1 MPPTTESD
9 PEILAFLESLGPNEG
24 YAAELYQAYRSNR
37 LAVPE
42 QWRAA
47 FDELLQR
54 LGRDGADGHGGDG
67 EDILAAAPE
76 ELPVMEPPAAAAEPA
91 PAARPVPPAPPEPAP
106 SAAQTTAPAP
116 PAPRPAA
123 ATWPMPQADDRTEPM
138 RGGAARLAANMN
150 ASLTVPTATSQRA
163 IPSRL
168 LEENRQILNRHL
180 AEHGQKLSYTP
191 LLGWALVR
199 ALGEFPNI
207 NSAYSEAEGAPAR
220 LVRGHISLGLAV
232 DVEAKGGGRQL
243 LVPVVK
249 RAEAMDFAAFMAE
262 CERVIRGAR
271 GGKLSPDDL
280 QGATI
285 SLTNPGTLGTR
296 ASVPRLMPGQGA
308 IIAVGAMAYP
318 PGFEAV
324 AESTLEELGIGKT
337 LTLACT
343 YDHRVVQGAES
354 GAFLARIEQFLLGQD
369 GFYDEIFHAVGA
381 PLQPARW
388 TAAAATAASAR
399 RHDDAEVRRQAA
411 VFQLVH
417 AYRVRGHLLAD
428 TDPLEFHPI
437 AHPELDPAFYGLTLW
452 DLDRHFLAPGGER
465 GAHQMQP
472 LREIL
477 ANLRAT
483 YCGKLACEFM
493 HIQALEQRQWLTGHM
508 EPNRNAWPLA
518 PELKQRI
525 LRQLTQAEQFER
537 LLHTRYVGHKR
548 FSLEGGE
555 SLIPALHRLCELA
568 LEAGMREA
576 MVGMSHRG
584 RLNVLTNIV
593 GKGMNAVFSKF
604 EDADPDSVEGSGDV
618 KYHIG
623 AEGWFRGPDGRP
635 LEVSVS
641 PNPSHLEAVDPVLE
655 GQARARQ
662 EALQDT
668 PKGRRVLPILIHGD
682 AAFAGQGVVAETL
695 NLSQLEGYRTGG
707 TVHIVVNNRIGF
719 TTAPT
724 DARST
729 LYSTDVAR
737 MVQAPIWHVNGDDP
751 EAVVRAI
758 ELAFA
763 FRQEFHRDVV
773 VDLVCYRRHGHNEGD
788 DPSLTQPVLYRNID
802 HHPPVRQ
809 IYAEHLAAEGL
820 VTAAQAEELVA
831 EVRRQFTESPANGH
845 EHEDHAPAAPLAAA
859 DLPTAAAEA
868 DLAAVGEALAQLPAG
883 FHMHPKLEKWA
894 GRRVEAVRERG
905 AVDWSLAEA
914 LAFGTLLRAGVGVR
928 LTGQDTARGTFSQ
941 RHSVLFDYQS
951 GGAYIP
957 LQHVP
962 GAQAPF
968 AVHDSL
974 LSEEAALGFEF
985 GYALKSP
992 QALVLWEA
1000 QFGDFANGAQ
1010 VVMDQFVSVS
1020 AAKWGQPSGLV
1031 LLLPHGYEGQGPEH
1045 SSARVERF
1053 LQLAAE
1059 DNLIIANCTTAAQ
1072 YFHLL
1077 RRQALAARQAPAARR
1092 PLVVFTPKSLL
1103 RHPDAASPF
1112 AAFTQ
1117 GAFHPVLGDPAAA
1130 AARRVVFCSGKIYY
1144 DLVKARAELGADD
1157 RIAIVRVERLYPL
1170 PAAELRAELEGHAA
1184 AAEWAWAQEEP
1195 ANMGPWRYMQAQLG
1209 ALLGRERL
1217 LAYAGR
1223 DAAASPA
1230 TGSLRRHQKEQAA
1243 LVAAA
1248 LGGGR

>member
-1 MPPTTESD
+1 MPSTTESD

-37 LAVPE
+37 QSVPE
-42 QWRAA
+42 RWRAT
-47 FDELLQR
+47 FDDLLQR
-54 LGRDGADGHGGDG
+54 LGRNGADGT
-67 EDILAAAPE
+67 AASGAGAPPPE
-76 ELPVMEPPAAAAEPA
+76 ELPVVEPIEVAPAVPAVSPTPPAAHATGA
-91 PAARPVPPAPPEPAP
+91 PAV
-106 SAAQTTAPAP
+106 
-116 PAPRPAA
+116 PAPRPAPGP
-123 ATWPMPQADDRTEPM
+123 WPTPQADDRTEPM
-138 RGGAARLAANMN
+138 RGGAARLAANMI
-150 ASLTVPTATSQRA
+150 ASLSVPTATSQRT
-163 IPSRL
+163 IPARL

-180 AEHGQKLSYTP
+180 GERGQKLSYTP
-191 LLGWALVR
+191 LLGWVLVR
-199 ALGEFPNI
+199 ALQEFPNV
-207 NSAYSEAEGAPAR
+207 NSAYTEAEGGAAR
-220 LVRGHISLGLAV
+220 LARGHISLGLAV
-232 DVEAKGGGRQL
+232 DLEAKGGGRQL

-249 RAEAMDFAAFMAE
+249 RADTLDFASFLTE

-271 GGKLSPDDL
+271 NGKLSPDDL

-308 IIAVGAMAYP
+308 IIAAGAMAYP

-324 AESTLEELGIGKT
+324 AESALDELGIGKT

-354 GAFLARIEQFLLGQD
+354 GAFLARMEQLLLGQD
-369 GFYDEIFHAVGA
+369 GFYDDVFHSLGA

-388 TAAAATAASAR
+388 TPAVTPAAGSR
-399 RHDDAEVRRQAA
+399 RHDDAEVRRLAA

-437 AHPELDPAFYGLTLW
+437 THPELDPAFYGLSLW
-452 DLDRHFLAPGGER
+452 DLDRRFLSPGGER
-465 GAHQMQP
+465 GTERMLP

-477 ANLRAT
+477 TNLQAT

-508 EPNRNAWPLA
+508 EPSRNAWPLP
-518 PELKQRI
+518 PELRRHI
-525 LRQLTQAEQFER
+525 LEQLTRAEQFER

-555 SLIPALHRLCELA
+555 ALIPALHRLCELA
-568 LEAGMREA
+568 IEAGMREA
-576 MVGMSHRG
+576 LIGMSHRG

-593 GKGMNAVFSKF
+593 GQGMNAIFSKF

-618 KYHIG
+618 KYHVG
-623 AEGWFRGPDGRP
+623 AQGWFRGADGRP
-635 LEVSVS
+635 LEVGVS
-641 PNPSHLEAVDPVLE
+641 SNPSHLEAVDPVLE
-655 GQARARQ
+655 GEARARQ

-668 PKGRRVLPILIHGD
+668 PKGRLVLPVLIHGD

-719 TTAPT
+719 TTSPA

-758 ELAFA
+758 QLAFA

-788 DPSLTQPVLYRNID
+788 DPSLTLPVLYRNI
-802 HHPPVRQ
+802 HQHPPVRQ
-809 IYAEHLAAEGL
+809 LYAERLAAEGL
-820 VTAAQAEELVA
+820 VSAPQAEEMAA
-831 EVRRQFTESPANGH
+831 EIRRQFAESPANGQ
-845 EHEDHAPAAPLAAA
+845 EHAPAAAAA
-859 DLPTAAAEA
+859 PAAVATSATEA
-868 DLAAVGEALAQLPAG
+868 DLTAVAEALGHLPVG
-883 FHMHPKLEKWA
+883 FHLHPKLERQVQ
-894 GRRVEAVRERG
+894 RRVDAVRQHD

-914 LAFGTLLRAGVGVR
+914 LAFGTLLRAGVPVR
-928 LTGQDTARGTFSQ
+928 LTGQDTGRGTFSQ
-941 RHSVLFDYQS
+941 RHAVLFDYQT
-951 GGAYIP
+951 GAPYVP
-957 LQHVP
+957 LQHVS
-962 GAQAPF
+962 GAQAAF

-1010 VVMDQFVSVS
+1010 VVTDQFVSVS

-1045 SSARVERF
+1045 SSARMERF

-1077 RRQALAARQAPAARR
+1077 RLQALAARVAPAARR
-1092 PLVVFTPKSLL
+1092 PLILFTPKSLL
-1103 RHPDAASPF
+1103 RHPDVASPL
-1112 AAFTQ
+1112 AEFTR
-1117 GAFHPVLGDPAAA
+1117 GGFHPVLGDPGAG
-1130 AARRVVFCSGKIYY
+1130 ARRVVFCCGKLYY
-1144 DLVKARAELGADD
+1144 DLVKGRAEQKSNA
-1157 RIAIVRVERLYPL
+1157 AIVRVERLYPF
-1170 PAAELRAELEGHAA
+1170 PAAELQAALEPHAA
-1184 AAEWAWAQEEP
+1184 ATAWIWAQEEP
-1195 ANMGPWRYMQAQLG
+1195 ANMGPWRYMQAELG
-1209 ALLGRERL
+1209 ALLGRDRP

-1223 DAAASPA
+1223 EAAASPA
-1230 TGSLRRHQKEQAA
+1230 SGSLRRHQKEQSA
-1243 LVAAA
+1243 VVSAA
-1248 LGGGR
+1248 LGAGH